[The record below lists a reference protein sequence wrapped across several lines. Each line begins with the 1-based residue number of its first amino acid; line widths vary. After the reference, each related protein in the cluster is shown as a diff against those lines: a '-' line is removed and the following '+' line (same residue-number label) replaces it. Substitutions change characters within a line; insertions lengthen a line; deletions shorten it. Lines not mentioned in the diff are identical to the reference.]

1 MEVNR
6 APHIPQNRE
15 LSGSCAPQML
25 QYMTNLSLPD
35 VIIIMVS
42 QTDLTVLVRYLS
54 GYSETTLALNLDPN
68 GDGKTNNRDAI
79 ELIKA
84 LSE

>member
-1 MEVNR
+1 
-6 APHIPQNRE
+6 
-15 LSGSCAPQML
+15 
-25 QYMTNLSLPD
+25 
-35 VIIIMVS
+35 MVS